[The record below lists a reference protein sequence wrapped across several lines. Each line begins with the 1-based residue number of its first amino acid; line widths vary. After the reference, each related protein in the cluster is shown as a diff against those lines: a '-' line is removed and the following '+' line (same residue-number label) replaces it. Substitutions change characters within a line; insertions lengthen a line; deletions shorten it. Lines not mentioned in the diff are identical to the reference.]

1 MYHTTTTYAL
11 LKEHFQRYPLLQPQD
26 VLKFLHQ
33 SAFCCGHLIA
43 SPTAAAEYI
52 RQEMAQCAD
61 SSVTIEDLDGD
72 FCRVHLSYTKK
83 LGVSTDTLAKLLAH
97 SAQEPC
103 GDGESLEI
111 QLTIALSMAKN
122 GELPFSYEEL
132 QQEIAAWRNAGFPA
146 RHHSGVFRN
155 AYAPAYRVIKKEY
168 AQWLPLL
175 AKIEAESSKKSP
187 ALIAIEGGSAS
198 GKTTLSQLLSRVYDC
213 NVFHMDDFFLRPEQR
228 TEERFAQAGGNIDHE
243 RFLAEVLLPLSQGKT
258 VQYRAFDCATL
269 TLRPAVEIAPKKLNI
284 IEGAYSMHPQLAQY
298 YDFSV
303 FLSISPQLQR
313 KRIEKRNSPD
323 MAQRFFDTWIP
334 LERTYFEA
342 TNAAARCSMIWEV
355 KE

>member
-1 MYHTTTTYAL
+1 MYHNTTTYAL
-11 LKEHFQRYPLLQPQD
+11 LSAHYNCYPLLQPQD

-33 SAFCCGHLIA
+33 SAFGCGHLIA

-52 RQEMAQCAD
+52 RQEMAQCAN

-72 FCRVHLSYTKK
+72 FCRVHLSYAKK
-83 LGVSTDTLAKLLAH
+83 LGVSADTLAKLLAQ
-97 SAQEPC
+97 SAQDPC
-103 GDGESLEI
+103 GDGESLET
-111 QLTIALSMAKN
+111 QLNIAFSMAKN
-122 GELPFSYEEL
+122 GELPFSFEAL
-132 QQEIAAWRNAGFPA
+132 NQEVIPWRRAGFPA
-146 RHHSGVFRN
+146 RHHSEVFRN

-168 AQWLPLL
+168 AQWLPLF
-175 AKIEAESSKKSP
+175 AKIEALSSKKSP

-243 RFLAEVLLPLSQGKT
+243 RFLEEVLLPLSQGKA
-258 VQYRAFDCATL
+258 VKYSAFDCSTF
-269 TLRPAVEIAPKKLNI
+269 TLRPAVEIAPKGLNI

-303 FLSISPQLQR
+303 FLSITPQLQR

-334 LERTYFEA
+334 LEHAYFEA
-342 TNAAARCSMIWEV
+342 TAPAVRCSMIWEV

>member
-1 MYHTTTTYAL
+1 MYQNTTTYTL
-11 LKEHFQRYPLLQPQD
+11 LKEHCSRYPLLQPCD
-26 VLKFLHQ
+26 ILKFLHQ
-33 SAFCCGHLIA
+33 STFGCGHLIT
-43 SPTAAAEYI
+43 SPAAAADYI
-52 RQEMAQCAD
+52 RQEMLLCED
-61 SSVTIEDLDGD
+61 STAEIEDLDGD
-72 FCRVHLSYTKK
+72 FCRVHLNYIKK
-83 LGVSTDTLAKLLAH
+83 LGVSADTLAKLLAQ

-103 GDGESLEI
+103 GDEKILEA
-111 QLTIALSMAKN
+111 QLTITLSMAKN
-122 GELPFSYEEL
+122 GELPFSVEALNREV
-132 QQEIAAWRNAGFPA
+132 IPWRNAGFPA
-146 RHHSGVFRN
+146 RHHSEAFRD

-175 AKIEAESSKKSP
+175 GKIETESSKKSP

-198 GKTTLSQLLSRVYDC
+198 GKTTLSQLLSYVYDC

-243 RFLAEVLLPLSQGKT
+243 RFREEVLLPLSQGKT
-258 VQYRAFDCATL
+258 VKYRSFDCSTF
-269 TLRPAVEIAPKKLNI
+269 TLRPAVEIAPKELNV
-284 IEGAYSMHPQLAQY
+284 IEGTYSMHPQLAQY

-303 FLSISPQLQR
+303 FLSITPQLQR

-334 LERTYFEA
+334 LERTYFEE
-342 TNAAARCSMIWEV
+342 TDAAARCSMIWEV

>member
-1 MYHTTTTYAL
+1 MYHNTTTFAL
-11 LKEHFQRYPLLQPQD
+11 LKEHFHRYPLSQVED

-33 SAFCCGHLIA
+33 STFGCGHLIA
-43 SPTAAAEYI
+43 SPTAAAAYI
-52 RQEMAQCAD
+52 RQEMRQCAE
-61 SSVTIEDLDGD
+61 SMAAIEDLDGD
-72 FCRVHLSYTKK
+72 FCRVHLSYAKK
-83 LGVSTDTLAKLLAH
+83 LGISADTLAKLLAL

-103 GDGESLEI
+103 DGEESLEI
-111 QLTIALSMAKN
+111 QLAIALSMAKN
-122 GELPFSYEEL
+122 GELPFSFESL
-132 QQEIAAWRNAGFPA
+132 NQEIIPWRSAGFPA
-146 RHHSGVFRN
+146 RHHSEVFRN

-175 AKIEAESSKKSP
+175 AKIEVESSKKSP

-198 GKTTLSQLLSRVYDC
+198 GKTTLSQLLSEVYDC
-213 NVFHMDDFFLRPEQR
+213 NVFHMDDFFLRPKQR

-243 RFLAEVLLPLSQGKT
+243 RFLEEVLLPLSQGKT
-258 VQYRAFDCATL
+258 VQYSAFDCATF
-269 TLRPAVEIAPKKLNI
+269 TLRPTVEIAPKRLNI
-284 IEGAYSMHPQLAQY
+284 IEGAYSMHPQLSQF

-303 FLSISPQLQR
+303 FLYITPQLQR

-342 TNAAARCSMIWEV
+342 TDAAARCSMIWEV

>member
-1 MYHTTTTYAL
+1 MYHNTTTFTL

-33 SAFCCGHLIA
+33 STFGCGHLIA
-43 SPTAAAEYI
+43 SPTAAAAYI
-52 RQEMAQCAD
+52 HQEMAQCAD
-61 SSVTIEDLDGD
+61 SSVTLEDLDGD
-72 FCRVHLSYTKK
+72 FCRVHLSYMKK
-83 LGVSTDTLAKLLAH
+83 LGISADTLAKLLTH

-122 GELPFSYEEL
+122 GELPFSFEAL
-132 QQEIAAWRNAGFPA
+132 NQEVIPWRNAGFPA
-146 RHHSGVFRN
+146 RHHSEVFRN

-175 AKIEAESSKKSP
+175 AKIEVESLKKSP

-228 TEERFAQAGGNIDHE
+228 TEERFSQAGGNIDHE
-243 RFLAEVLLPLSQGKT
+243 RFLEEVLLPLSQGKT
-258 VQYRAFDCATL
+258 VQYRAFDCSTF
-269 TLRPAVEIAPKKLNI
+269 TLRPAVEIAPKGLNI
-284 IEGAYSMHPQLAQY
+284 IEGAYSMHPQMAQF

-303 FLSISPQLQR
+303 FLSITPQLQR
-313 KRIEKRNSPD
+313 KRIEKRNSPE

-342 TNAAARCSMIWEV
+342 TNAASRCSMIWEV

>member
-1 MYHTTTTYAL
+1 MYHNTTTYAL

-33 SAFCCGHLIA
+33 SAFGCGHLIA

-72 FCRVHLSYTKK
+72 FYRVHLSYTKK
-83 LGVSTDTLAKLLAH
+83 LGISADTLAKLLAH

-103 GDGESLEI
+103 GDAASLET

-122 GELPFSYEEL
+122 GEFPFSFEAL
-132 QQEIAAWRNAGFPA
+132 NQEVIPWRSEGFPA
-146 RHHSGVFRN
+146 RHHSAAFRN

-198 GKTTLSQLLSRVYDC
+198 GKTTLSQLLSEVYDC

-243 RFLAEVLLPLSQGKT
+243 RFLAEVLLPLSQGKA
-258 VQYRAFDCATL
+258 VKYRAFDCSTF
-269 TLRPAVEIAPKKLNI
+269 TLRPAVEIAPKGLNI

-303 FLSISPQLQR
+303 FLSITSPLQR

-323 MAQRFFDTWIP
+323 MAQRFFDTWMP
-334 LERTYFEA
+334 LERTYFEE
-342 TNAAARCSMIWEV
+342 TDAAARCSMIWEV

>member
-1 MYHTTTTYAL
+1 MYQNTTTYAL
-11 LKEHFQRYPLLQPQD
+11 LKEHFHRYPLLQPQD

-33 SAFCCGHLIA
+33 STFGCGHLIA

-52 RQEMAQCAD
+52 RQEMAECAD

-72 FCRVHLSYTKK
+72 FCRVHLSYMKK
-83 LGVSTDTLAKLLAH
+83 LDVSADTLANLLAF
-97 SAQEPC
+97 SAQDPC
-103 GDGESLEI
+103 GDKESIETRLNV
-111 QLTIALSMAKN
+111 ALSMAKN
-122 GELPFSYEEL
+122 GEFPFSFASL
-132 QQEIAAWRNAGFPA
+132 NQEVIPWRSAGFPA
-146 RHHSGVFRN
+146 RHHSEVFRN

-175 AKIEAESSKKSP
+175 AKIEVESSKKPS

-198 GKTTLSQLLSRVYDC
+198 GKTTLSQFLSRVYDC

-228 TEERFAQAGGNIDHE
+228 TEARFAQAGGNVDHE

-258 VQYRAFDCATL
+258 VKYRAFDCSTL
-269 TLRPAVEIAPKKLNI
+269 TLRPAVEIAPKELNI
-284 IEGAYSMHPQLAQY
+284 IEGAYSMHPQLAQF

-303 FLSISPQLQR
+303 FLSITPQLQR
-313 KRIEKRNSPD
+313 ERIEKRNSPD

-334 LERTYFEA
+334 LERTYFEE
-342 TNAAARCSMIWEV
+342 TDAAARCSMIWEV

>member
-1 MYHTTTTYAL
+1 MYHNTTTFAL
-11 LKEHFQRYPLLQPQD
+11 LKEHFQRYPLLQIED
-26 VLKFLHQ
+26 ILKFIHQ
-33 SAFCCGHLIA
+33 STFGCGHLIA
-43 SPTAAAEYI
+43 SPTAAAAYI
-52 RQEMAQCAD
+52 RQEMGQCTESMAA
-61 SSVTIEDLDGD
+61 IEDLDGD
-72 FCRVHLSYTKK
+72 FCRVHLSYAKK
-83 LGVSTDTLAKLLAH
+83 LGVSADTLAKLLAL

-103 GDGESLEI
+103 GGEESLEI

-122 GELPFSYEEL
+122 GELPFSFESL
-132 QQEIAAWRNAGFPA
+132 DQEIIPWRSAGFPA
-146 RHHSGVFRN
+146 RHHSEVFRN

-168 AQWLPLL
+168 ARWLPLL
-175 AKIEAESSKKSP
+175 AKIEALSSKKSS

-228 TEERFAQAGGNIDHE
+228 TEARFAQAGGNIDHE
-243 RFLAEVLLPLSQGKT
+243 RFLEEVLLPLSQGKT
-258 VQYRAFDCATL
+258 VQYSAFDCSTF
-269 TLRPAVEIAPKKLNI
+269 TLRPAVEIAPKGLNI

-303 FLSISPQLQR
+303 FLSITPQLQR
-313 KRIEKRNSPD
+313 KRIERRNSPE

-334 LERTYFEA
+334 FEHTYFEA
-342 TNAAARCSMIWEV
+342 TDPAARCSMIWEV

>member
-1 MYHTTTTYAL
+1 MYHNTTTYAL

-33 SAFCCGHLIA
+33 STFGCGHLIA
-43 SPTAAAEYI
+43 SPTAAAAYI
-52 RQEMAQCAD
+52 HQEMAQCAD
-61 SSVTIEDLDGD
+61 SSATIEDLDGD

-83 LGVSTDTLAKLLAH
+83 LGISADTLAKLLAH

-103 GDGESLEI
+103 GDEEILEM

-122 GELPFSYEEL
+122 GELPFPYEEL
-132 QQEIAAWRNAGFPA
+132 QQEIAAWRSADFPA
-146 RHHSGVFRN
+146 RHHSEVFRN
-155 AYAPAYRVIKKEY
+155 TYAPAYRVIKKAY

-175 AKIEAESSKKSP
+175 TKIEAESSKKSP
-187 ALIAIEGGSAS
+187 ALVAIEGGSAS
-198 GKTTLSQLLSRVYDC
+198 GKTTLSQLLREVYDC

>member
-1 MYHTTTTYAL
+1 MYHNTTTFAL

-33 SAFCCGHLIA
+33 SAFGFGHLID

-52 RQEMAQCAD
+52 RQEMGQCAE
-61 SSVTIEDLDGD
+61 SMAAIEDLDGD
-72 FCRVHLSYTKK
+72 FCRVHLSYMKK
-83 LGVSTDTLAKLLAH
+83 LGVSADTLAKLLAH

-103 GDGESLEI
+103 GGEESLEI

-122 GELPFSYEEL
+122 GELPFSFESL
-132 QQEIAAWRNAGFPA
+132 DQEIIPWRSAGFPA
-146 RHHSGVFRN
+146 RHHSEVFRN

-168 AQWLPLL
+168 TQWLPLL
-175 AKIEAESSKKSP
+175 AKIEAESSKKSS

-198 GKTTLSQLLSRVYDC
+198 GKTTLSQLLSSVYDC

-243 RFLAEVLLPLSQGKT
+243 RFLAEVLLPLSQGKSI
-258 VQYRAFDCATL
+258 QYRAFDCSTF
-269 TLRPAVEIAPKKLNI
+269 TLRPAIEIAPKGLNI
-284 IEGAYSMHPQLAQY
+284 IEGAYSMHPQLAQFY
-298 YDFSV
+298 GFSV
-303 FLSISPQLQR
+303 FLSITPQLQR
-313 KRIEKRNSPD
+313 KRIEKRNSPE

-342 TNAAARCSMIWEV
+342 TDAAARCSMIWEV

>member
-1 MYHTTTTYAL
+1 MYHNTTTYAL

-33 SAFCCGHLIA
+33 STFGCGHLIA

-72 FCRVHLSYTKK
+72 FCRVHLCYAKK
-83 LGVSTDTLAKLLAH
+83 LGISADTLAKLLAQ

-103 GDGESLEI
+103 GEEENLEM
-111 QLTIALSMAKN
+111 QLSVALSMAKN
-122 GELPFSYEEL
+122 TELPFSFESL
-132 QQEIAAWRNAGFPA
+132 NQEIIPWRSAGSPA
-146 RHHSGVFRN
+146 RHHSEVFRN

-175 AKIEAESSKKSP
+175 AKIEAECSKKSP

-198 GKTTLSQLLSRVYDC
+198 GKTTLSQLLREVYDC

-228 TEERFAQAGGNIDHE
+228 TEARFAQAGGNIDHE
-243 RFLAEVLLPLSQGKT
+243 RFLGEVLLPLSQGKT

-303 FLSISPQLQR
+303 FLSITPRLQR

>member
-1 MYHTTTTYAL
+1 MYHNTTTFTL

-33 SAFCCGHLIA
+33 SAFGCGHLIA
-43 SPTAAAEYI
+43 SPAAAAEYI
-52 RQEMAQCAD
+52 RQEMGQCAE
-61 SSVTIEDLDGD
+61 SMAAIEALDGD
-72 FCRVHLSYTKK
+72 FCRVHLSYAKK
-83 LGVSTDTLAKLLAH
+83 LGVSADTLAKLLAH

-103 GDGESLEI
+103 GDEESLEI

-122 GELPFSYEEL
+122 GELPFSFEAL
-132 QQEIAAWRNAGFPA
+132 NQEVIAWRSADFPA
-146 RHHSGVFRN
+146 RHHSEAFRD
-155 AYAPAYRVIKKEY
+155 AYAPAYRVIKKKY
-168 AQWLPLL
+168 ARWLPLL
-175 AKIEAESSKKSP
+175 AKIEVESSKKSP

-198 GKTTLSQLLSRVYDC
+198 GKTTLSQLLSRLYDC

-228 TEERFAQAGGNIDHE
+228 TEARFAQAGGNVDHE

-258 VQYRAFDCATL
+258 VQYSTFDCSTF
-269 TLRPAVEIAPKKLNI
+269 TLRPAVEIDPKELNI
-284 IEGAYSMHPQLAQY
+284 IEGAYSMHPQLAQF

-303 FLSISPQLQR
+303 FLSITPQLQR
-313 KRIEKRNSPD
+313 ERIEKRNSPD

-334 LERTYFEA
+334 LERTYFEE
-342 TNAAARCSMIWEV
+342 TDAAARCSMIWEV

>member
-1 MYHTTTTYAL
+1 MYQNTTTYAL

-83 LGVSTDTLAKLLAH
+83 LGVSADTLAKLLAQ

-122 GELPFSYEEL
+122 GELPFSFEAL
-132 QQEIAAWRNAGFPA
+132 NQEVIQWRNAGFPA
-146 RHHSGVFRN
+146 RHHSEVFRN

-198 GKTTLSQLLSRVYDC
+198 GKTTLSQLLREVYDC

-243 RFLAEVLLPLSQGKT
+243 RFLEEVLLPLSQGKT
-258 VQYRAFDCATL
+258 VQYRAFDCSTF

-303 FLSISPQLQR
+303 FLSITPQLQR

-334 LERTYFEA
+334 LEHTYFEA
-342 TNAAARCSMIWEV
+342 TDPAARCSMIWEV

>member
-1 MYHTTTTYAL
+1 MYQNTTTYAL
-11 LKEHFQRYPLLQPQD
+11 LSAHYNRFPRLQPQD
-26 VLKFLHQ
+26 VLKFLYQ
-33 SAFCCGHLIA
+33 STFGCGHLIA
-43 SPTAAAEYI
+43 SPTAAAAYI

-83 LGVSTDTLAKLLAH
+83 LGVSADTLAKLLAH
-97 SAQEPC
+97 SAQQPC
-103 GDGESLEI
+103 GDGESLET

-122 GELPFSYEEL
+122 GEFPFPFEAL
-132 QQEIAAWRNAGFPA
+132 NQEVISWRNAGFPA
-146 RHHSGVFRN
+146 RHHSEAFRDT
-155 AYAPAYRVIKKEY
+155 YAPAYRVIKKEY

-175 AKIEAESSKKSP
+175 AKIEAESLKKSP
-187 ALIAIEGGSAS
+187 TLIAIEGGSAS
-198 GKTTLSQLLSRVYDC
+198 GKTSLSQLLSRVYDC
-213 NVFHMDDFFLRPEQR
+213 NLFHMDDFFLRPEQR
-228 TEERFAQAGGNIDHE
+228 TEARFAQAGGNIDHE
-243 RFLAEVLLPLSQGKT
+243 RFLEEVLLPLSQGKA
-258 VQYRAFDCATL
+258 VQYSAFDCSTF
-269 TLRPAVEIAPKKLNI
+269 TLRPAVEIAPKGLNI

-303 FLSISPQLQR
+303 FLSITPQLQR

-334 LERTYFEA
+334 LERTYFEE
-342 TNAAARCSMIWEV
+342 TDAAARCSMIWEV

>member
-83 LGVSTDTLAKLLAH
+83 LGVSADTLAKLLAH

-103 GDGESLEI
+103 GDGESLET

-146 RHHSGVFRN
+146 RHHSEVFRN

-313 KRIEKRNSPD
+313 KRIERRNSPE

-334 LERTYFEA
+334 LEHTYFEA
-342 TNAAARCSMIWEV
+342 TDAAARCSMIWEV

>member
-1 MYHTTTTYAL
+1 MYHNTTTFAL
-11 LKEHFQRYPLLQPQD
+11 LKEHFHRYPLSQVED

-33 SAFCCGHLIA
+33 STFGCGHLIA

-52 RQEMAQCAD
+52 RQEMAQCAE
-61 SSVTIEDLDGD
+61 SMAAIEDLDGD
-72 FCRVHLSYTKK
+72 FCRVHLSYAKK
-83 LGVSTDTLAKLLAH
+83 LGISADTLAKLLAL

-103 GDGESLEI
+103 GGEESLEI

-122 GELPFSYEEL
+122 GELSFSFEAL
-132 QQEIAAWRNAGFPA
+132 NQEVIPWRSAGFPA
-146 RHHSGVFRN
+146 RHHSDAFRN

-175 AKIEAESSKKSP
+175 AKIEAEISKRSP

-243 RFLAEVLLPLSQGKT
+243 RFLAEVLLPLSQGKS
-258 VQYRAFDCATL
+258 VPYRAFDCSTF
-269 TLRPAVEIAPKKLNI
+269 TLRPAVEIAPKRLNI
-284 IEGAYSMHPQLAQY
+284 IEGAYSMHPQLSQF

-303 FLSISPQLQR
+303 FLYITPQLQR

-342 TNAAARCSMIWEV
+342 TDAAARCSMIWEV

>member
-1 MYHTTTTYAL
+1 MYHNTITFAL
-11 LKEHFQRYPLLQPQD
+11 LKEHFHRYSLLHPQD

-33 SAFCCGHLIA
+33 STFGCGHLIA

-83 LGVSTDTLAKLLAH
+83 LGVSADTLAVLLAH

-103 GDGESLEI
+103 SDGESLET

-122 GELPFSYEEL
+122 GEFPFSFESL
-132 QQEIAAWRNAGFPA
+132 NQEIILWRSAGFPA
-146 RHHSGVFRN
+146 RHHSEVFRN

-175 AKIEAESSKKSP
+175 AKIEVESLKKSP

-228 TEERFAQAGGNIDHE
+228 TEARFAQAGGNIDHE

-258 VQYRAFDCATL
+258 VQYSAFDCSTF
-269 TLRPAVEIAPKKLNI
+269 TLRPAVEIAPKGLNI
-284 IEGAYSMHPQLAQY
+284 IEGAYSMHPQLAQF

-303 FLSISPQLQR
+303 FLSVTPQLQR
-313 KRIEKRNSPD
+313 KRIEKRNSPE

-334 LERTYFEA
+334 LERTYFEE
-342 TNAAARCSMIWEV
+342 TDAAARCRMIWEV

>member
-1 MYHTTTTYAL
+1 MYHNTTTFAL
-11 LKEHFQRYPLLQPQD
+11 LKEHFQRYPLLQAQD

-33 SAFCCGHLIA
+33 STFGCGHLIA

-52 RQEMAQCAD
+52 RQEMAQCAE
-61 SSVTIEDLDGD
+61 SMVAIEDLDGD
-72 FCRVHLSYTKK
+72 FCRVHLSYIKK
-83 LGVSTDTLAKLLAH
+83 LGVSADTLARLLAF
-97 SAQEPC
+97 SAQDPC
-103 GDGESLEI
+103 GDKESIETRLNV
-111 QLTIALSMAKN
+111 ALSMAKN

-146 RHHSGVFRN
+146 RHHSEVFRN

-175 AKIEAESSKKSP
+175 AKIEALSSKKSP
-187 ALIAIEGGSAS
+187 ALMAIEGGSAS
-198 GKTTLSQLLSRVYDC
+198 GKTTLSQLLSEVYDC

-228 TEERFAQAGGNIDHE
+228 TEARFAQAGGNIDHE
-243 RFLAEVLLPLSQGKT
+243 RFREEVLLPLSQGKT
-258 VQYRAFDCATL
+258 VQYSAFDCSTFTL
-269 TLRPAVEIAPKKLNI
+269 LPAVEIAPKGLNI
-284 IEGAYSMHPQLAQY
+284 IEGAYSMHPQLAQF

-313 KRIEKRNSPD
+313 KRIEKRNSPE

-334 LERTYFEA
+334 LERTYFEE
-342 TNAAARCSMIWEV
+342 TDAAARCSMIWEV

>member
-1 MYHTTTTYAL
+1 MYHNTTTYAL

-33 SAFCCGHLIA
+33 STFGCGHLIA
-43 SPTAAAEYI
+43 SPTAAAAYI
-52 RQEMAQCAD
+52 RQEMGQCAD
-61 SSVTIEDLDGD
+61 SSVTLEDLDGD

-83 LGVSTDTLAKLLAH
+83 LGVSADTLAKLLAQ

-103 GDGESLEI
+103 GNEESLET

-122 GELPFSYEEL
+122 GEFPFSFESL
-132 QQEIAAWRNAGFPA
+132 NQEIIPWRSAGFPA
-146 RHHSGVFRN
+146 RHHSEVFRN

-175 AKIEAESSKKSP
+175 AKIETEILKKSP

-198 GKTTLSQLLSRVYDC
+198 GKTTLSQLLSEVYDC

-228 TEERFAQAGGNIDHE
+228 TEERFAQAGGNVDHE
-243 RFLAEVLLPLSQGKT
+243 RFLGEVLLPLSQGKT
-258 VQYRAFDCATL
+258 VQYRAFDCSTF

-284 IEGAYSMHPQLAQY
+284 IEGAYSMHPQLAQF

-303 FLSISPQLQR
+303 FLSVTPQLQR
-313 KRIEKRNSPD
+313 KRIEKRNSPE

-342 TNAAARCSMIWEV
+342 TDAAARCSMIWEV

>member
-1 MYHTTTTYAL
+1 MYQNTTTYAL

-33 SAFCCGHLIA
+33 STFGCGHLIA
-43 SPTAAAEYI
+43 SPTAAAAYI
-52 RQEMAQCAD
+52 HQEMGQCTD

-72 FCRVHLSYTKK
+72 FCRVHLSYIKK
-83 LGVSTDTLAKLLAH
+83 LGVSADTLAKLLAH
-97 SAQEPC
+97 SAQQPC
-103 GDGESLEI
+103 GDEENLEM
-111 QLTIALSMAKN
+111 QLSVALSMAKN
-122 GELPFSYEEL
+122 GEFPFPFEAL
-132 QQEIAAWRNAGFPA
+132 NQEIIPWRNAGFPA
-146 RHHSGVFRN
+146 RHHSEAFRN

-175 AKIEAESSKKSP
+175 AKIEAESLKKSP
-187 ALIAIEGGSAS
+187 TLIAIEGGSAS
-198 GKTTLSQLLSRVYDC
+198 GKTSLSQLLSRVYDC

-228 TEERFAQAGGNIDHE
+228 TEARFAQAGGNIDHE
-243 RFLAEVLLPLSQGKT
+243 RFLAEVLLPLSQGKA
-258 VQYRAFDCATL
+258 VQYSAFDCSTFR
-269 TLRPAVEIAPKKLNI
+269 LRPAIEIAPKGLNI

-303 FLSISPQLQR
+303 FLSITPQLQR

-342 TNAAARCSMIWEV
+342 TDAAARCSMIWEV

>member
-83 LGVSTDTLAKLLAH
+83 LGVSADTLAKLLAH

-103 GDGESLEI
+103 GDGESLET

-122 GELPFSYEEL
+122 GEFPFPYEEL

-146 RHHSGVFRN
+146 RHHSEVFRN

-175 AKIEAESSKKSP
+175 AKIEAESLKKSP
-187 ALIAIEGGSAS
+187 ALIAMEGGSAS
-198 GKTTLSQLLSRVYDC
+198 GKTTLSQLLSEVYDC

-228 TEERFAQAGGNIDHE
+228 TEARFAQAGGNIDHE
-243 RFLAEVLLPLSQGKT
+243 RFLAEVLLPLSQGKS

-303 FLSISPQLQR
+303 FLSITPRLQR

>member
-1 MYHTTTTYAL
+1 MYQNTTTYAL

-26 VLKFLHQ
+26 VLKFFHQ
-33 SAFCCGHLIA
+33 STFGCGHLIA

-83 LGVSTDTLAKLLAH
+83 LGVSADTLAKLLAH

-103 GDGESLEI
+103 GNEESLET
-111 QLTIALSMAKN
+111 QLTLALSMAKN
-122 GELPFSYEEL
+122 GELPFSFESL
-132 QQEIAAWRNAGFPA
+132 NQEVIAWRSAGFPA
-146 RHHSGVFRN
+146 RHHSEVFRN

-168 AQWLPLL
+168 ARWLPLL
-175 AKIEAESSKKSP
+175 AKIEAERDKNFP
-187 ALIAIEGGSAS
+187 VLVAIEGGSAS

-228 TEERFAQAGGNIDHE
+228 TEARFAQAGGNIDHE
-243 RFLAEVLLPLSQGKT
+243 RFREEVLLPLSQGKT
-258 VQYRAFDCATL
+258 VKYRAFDCSTF
-269 TLRPAVEIAPKKLNI
+269 TLRPAVEIAPKGLNI

-303 FLSISPQLQR
+303 FLSITPQLQR

-323 MAQRFFDTWIP
+323 MAQRFFNTWIP

-342 TNAAARCSMIWEV
+342 TDPAARCSMIWEV

>member
-1 MYHTTTTYAL
+1 MYQTTSTYAL
-11 LKEHFQRYPLLQPQD
+11 LKEHCNRYSMLRPRD
-26 VLKFLHQ
+26 ILKFLHQ
-33 SAFCCGHLIA
+33 STFGCGHLIA

-52 RQEMAQCAD
+52 RQEMMQCAE
-61 SSVTIEDLDGD
+61 TTATTEDLDGD
-72 FCRVHLSYTKK
+72 FCRVHLSYIKK
-83 LGVSTDTLAKLLAH
+83 LGVSADTIAALLVL
-97 SAQEPC
+97 SAQESFDDK
-103 GDGESLEI
+103 GSLEERI
-111 QLTIALSMAKN
+111 NIALSMAKN
-122 GELPFSYEEL
+122 GELPFSCELL
-132 QQEIAAWRNAGFPA
+132 QQEIDVWRSLGFPA
-146 RHHSGVFRN
+146 CHHSEAFRN

-175 AKIEAESSKKSP
+175 AQIEAQTCKKAP

-198 GKTTLSQLLSRVYDC
+198 GKTTLSQLLGEVYDC

-243 RFLAEVLLPLSQGKT
+243 RFLEEVLLPLSQGKT
-258 VQYRAFDCATL
+258 VEYKAFDCSTF
-269 TLRPAVEIAPKKLNI
+269 TFHPAVEIAPKGLNI
-284 IEGAYSMHPQLAQY
+284 IEGAYSMHPQLAQF

-303 FLSISPQLQR
+303 FLSITPQLQR

-334 LERTYFEA
+334 LEHTYFEA
-342 TNAAARCSMIWEV
+342 TDAAARCSMIWEV

>member
-1 MYHTTTTYAL
+1 MYHNTTTYAL
-11 LKEHFQRYPLLQPQD
+11 LKEHFQRYPVLQPQD

-33 SAFCCGHLIA
+33 STFGCCHLIA
-43 SPTAAAEYI
+43 SPTAAAAYI
-52 RQEMAQCAD
+52 RQEMAECAD

-72 FCRVHLSYTKK
+72 FFRVHLSYAKK
-83 LGVSTDTLAKLLAH
+83 LGVFADTLAKLLAL

-103 GDGESLEI
+103 GGEESLEI

-146 RHHSGVFRN
+146 RHHSEAFRN

-175 AKIEAESSKKSP
+175 AKIEVESSKKSP

-198 GKTTLSQLLSRVYDC
+198 GKTTLSQLLREVYDC

-228 TEERFAQAGGNIDHE
+228 TEARFAQAGGNIDHE
-243 RFLAEVLLPLSQGKT
+243 RFLAEVLLPLSQGMT
-258 VQYRAFDCATL
+258 VQYRAFDCSTF
-269 TLRPAVEIAPKKLNI
+269 TLRPAIEIAPKGLNI
-284 IEGAYSMHPQLAQY
+284 VEGAYSMHPQLAQF

-303 FLSISPQLQR
+303 FLSITPQLQR

-334 LERTYFEA
+334 LERTYFEE
-342 TNAAARCSMIWEV
+342 TDAAARCSMIWEV

>member
-1 MYHTTTTYAL
+1 MYQNTTTYAL
-11 LKEHFQRYPLLQPQD
+11 LSAHYNRFPRLQPQD
-26 VLKFLHQ
+26 VLKFLYQ
-33 SAFCCGHLIA
+33 STFGCGHLIA
-43 SPTAAAEYI
+43 SPTAAAAYI
-52 RQEMAQCAD
+52 HQEMGQCTD
-61 SSVTIEDLDGD
+61 SSVTLEDLDGD
-72 FCRVHLSYTKK
+72 FCRVHLSYAKK
-83 LGVSTDTLAKLLAH
+83 LGVSADTLAKLLAQ

-103 GDGESLEI
+103 GDEENLEM
-111 QLTIALSMAKN
+111 QLSVALSMAKN
-122 GELPFSYEEL
+122 GEFPFSFESL
-132 QQEIAAWRNAGFPA
+132 NQEVIPWRNAGFPT
-146 RHHSGVFRN
+146 RHHSEAFRD

-198 GKTTLSQLLSRVYDC
+198 GKTSLSQLLSRVYDC

-228 TEERFAQAGGNIDHE
+228 TEARFAQAGGNIDHE
-243 RFLAEVLLPLSQGKT
+243 RFLAEVLLPLSQGKA
-258 VQYRAFDCATL
+258 VKYRAFDCSTF
-269 TLRPAVEIAPKKLNI
+269 TLRPAVEIAPKGLNI

-303 FLSISPQLQR
+303 FLSITPQLQR

-334 LERTYFEA
+334 LERTYFEE
-342 TNAAARCSMIWEV
+342 TDAAARCSMIWEV

>member
-1 MYHTTTTYAL
+1 MYQNTTTYTL
-11 LKEHFQRYPLLQPQD
+11 LKGHFQRYPLLQAED

-33 SAFCCGHLIA
+33 STFGCGHLIA
-43 SPTAAAEYI
+43 SPTAAAAYI
-52 RQEMAQCAD
+52 CQEMGQCAE
-61 SSVTIEDLDGD
+61 STAATEALDGD
-72 FCRVHLSYTKK
+72 FCRVHLSYIKK
-83 LGVSTDTLAKLLAH
+83 LGVSADTLAKLLAF
-97 SAQEPC
+97 SAQDFC
-103 GDGESLEI
+103 GDKESIETRLNV
-111 QLTIALSMAKN
+111 ALSMAKN

-146 RHHSGVFRN
+146 RHHSEAFRN

-175 AKIEAESSKKSP
+175 AKIEAESSKKFP

-198 GKTTLSQLLSRVYDC
+198 GKTTLSQLLREVYDC

-228 TEERFAQAGGNIDHE
+228 TEARFAQAGGNIDHE
-243 RFLAEVLLPLSQGKT
+243 RFREEVLLPLSQGKT
-258 VQYRAFDCATL
+258 VKYRAFDCSTF
-269 TLRPAVEIAPKKLNI
+269 TLRPAVEIAPKGLNI
-284 IEGAYSMHPQLAQY
+284 IEGAYSMHPQLAQF

-303 FLSISPQLQR
+303 FLSITPQLQR
-313 KRIEKRNSPD
+313 KRIEKRNSPE

-334 LERTYFEA
+334 LEHAYFEA
-342 TNAAARCSMIWEV
+342 TAPAARCSMIWEV

>member
-1 MYHTTTTYAL
+1 MYHNTTTYAL
-11 LKEHFQRYPLLQPQD
+11 LSTHYNRFPRLQPQD

-33 SAFCCGHLIA
+33 GTFGCGHLIA

-83 LGVSTDTLAKLLAH
+83 LGVSADTLAKLLAH

-103 GDGESLEI
+103 GNEENLET
-111 QLTIALSMAKN
+111 QLTLALSMAKN

-132 QQEIAAWRNAGFPA
+132 QQEIAAWRNAGFLA
-146 RHHSGVFRN
+146 RHHSEVFRN

-198 GKTTLSQLLSRVYDC
+198 GKTTLSQLLREVYDC

-228 TEERFAQAGGNIDHE
+228 TEARFAQAGGNIDHE
-243 RFLAEVLLPLSQGKT
+243 RFLAEVLLPLSQGMT
-258 VQYRAFDCATL
+258 VQYSAFDCSTF
-269 TLRPAVEIAPKKLNI
+269 TLRPAVEIAPKGLNI

-303 FLSISPQLQR
+303 FLSITPQLQR
-313 KRIEKRNSPD
+313 KRIERRNSPE

-342 TNAAARCSMIWEV
+342 TDPAARCSMIWEV

>member
-1 MYHTTTTYAL
+1 MYHNTTTFPL

-33 SAFCCGHLIA
+33 STFGCGHLIA
-43 SPTAAAEYI
+43 SPTAAAAYI
-52 RQEMAQCAD
+52 HQEMAQCAD
-61 SSVTIEDLDGD
+61 SSVTLEDLDGD
-72 FCRVHLSYTKK
+72 FCRVHLSYMKK
-83 LGVSTDTLAKLLAH
+83 LGISADTLAKLLTH

-122 GELPFSYEEL
+122 GELPFSFEAL
-132 QQEIAAWRNAGFPA
+132 NQEVIPWRNAGFPA
-146 RHHSGVFRN
+146 RHHSEVFRN

-175 AKIEAESSKKSP
+175 AKIEVESLKKSP

-228 TEERFAQAGGNIDHE
+228 TEERFSQAGGNIDHE
-243 RFLAEVLLPLSQGKT
+243 RFLEEVLLPLSQGKT
-258 VQYRAFDCATL
+258 VQYRAFDCSTF
-269 TLRPAVEIAPKKLNI
+269 TLRPAVEIAPKGLNI
-284 IEGAYSMHPQLAQY
+284 IEGAYSMHPQMAQF

-303 FLSISPQLQR
+303 FLSITPQLQR
-313 KRIEKRNSPD
+313 KRIEKRNSPE

-342 TNAAARCSMIWEV
+342 TNAASRCSMIWEV

>member
-1 MYHTTTTYAL
+1 MYHNTTTYAL
-11 LKEHFQRYPLLQPQD
+11 LKEHYNRFPRLQPQD

-33 SAFCCGHLIA
+33 STFGCGHLIA
-43 SPTAAAEYI
+43 SPTAAAAYI
-52 RQEMAQCAD
+52 HQEMAQCAD
-61 SSVTIEDLDGD
+61 SSVTLEDLDGD
-72 FCRVHLSYTKK
+72 FCRVHLSYAKK
-83 LGVSTDTLAKLLAH
+83 LGVSADTLAKLLAH

-103 GDGESLEI
+103 GDEENLEM
-111 QLTIALSMAKN
+111 QLSVALSMAKN
-122 GELPFSYEEL
+122 GEFPFSFEAL
-132 QQEIAAWRNAGFPA
+132 NQEVIPWRNAGFPA
-146 RHHSGVFRN
+146 RHHSEVFRN

-175 AKIEAESSKKSP
+175 AKIEAERDKKFP

-228 TEERFAQAGGNIDHE
+228 TEARFAQAGGNIDHE

-303 FLSISPQLQR
+303 FLSITPRLQR
-313 KRIEKRNSPD
+313 RRIEKRNSPD